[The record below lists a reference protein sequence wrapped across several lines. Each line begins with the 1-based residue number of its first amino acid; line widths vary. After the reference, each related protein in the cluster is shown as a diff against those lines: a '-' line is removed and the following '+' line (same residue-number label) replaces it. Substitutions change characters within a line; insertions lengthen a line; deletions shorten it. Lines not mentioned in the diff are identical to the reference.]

1 MDLFLSPDVLDL
13 TGDVKIEE
21 SDDEEA
27 AVGDFDSFLLGRDD
41 IKFICSQEEE
51 EVFTGC
57 LDSVWIE
64 TNSF

>member
-1 MDLFLSPDVLDL
+1 MDLFLSSDVLDL
-13 TGDVKIEE
+13 TGDVKSEE
-21 SDDEEA
+21 SEDEEA

-57 LDSVWIE
+57 LDR
-64 TNSF
+64 N